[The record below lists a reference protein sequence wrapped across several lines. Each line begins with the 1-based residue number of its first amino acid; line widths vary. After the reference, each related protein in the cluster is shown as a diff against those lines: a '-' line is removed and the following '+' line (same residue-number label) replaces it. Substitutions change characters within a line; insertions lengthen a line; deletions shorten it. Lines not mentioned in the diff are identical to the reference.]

1 MTIELYRHA
10 WGAVGD
16 GGPWADITSLCR
28 AAAAEGYAG
37 VEFPLFALGDADQA
51 DELLGTMAELGL
63 AYLPMLMT
71 FVEQSHDPSAHVAS
85 LRTQLEHAAAIG
97 APRANVHAGSDAFD
111 DAATAAFLKETLA
124 VAAGVGVQILH
135 ETHRTRPLYNPWR
148 TARMV
153 EEVEGLQLTAD
164 YSHWVCVAGRLP
176 FDSAVAF
183 TTCAPAVGHIHA
195 RVGQSEAPQ
204 VGDPRDPAYAM
215 ELGAHEHWW
224 DEIVA
229 AAADRD
235 ETMTAT
241 PEFGPPPYMPT
252 VPHTGEPVADLAEVV
267 AWMRDRLRDRY
278 S

>member
-1 MTIELYRHA
+1 MPIDLYRHA

-28 AAAAEGYAG
+28 SAAEEGYSG
-37 VEFPLFALGDADQA
+37 VEFPLFLVSEGEDGEALLAT
-51 DELLGTMAELGL
+51 LAELGL
-63 AYLPMLMT
+63 TYLPMLMT
-71 FVEQSHDPSAHVAS
+71 FVEAMHDPAAHLAA
-85 LRTQLEHAAAIG
+85 LQPQLERAAAIG
-97 APRANVHAGSDAFD
+97 APRVNVHAGADSFD
-111 DAATAAFLKETLA
+111 DAATAAFLNDTLR
-124 VAAGVGVQILH
+124 AAEELGVQLLH

-148 TARMV
+148 TAKMV

-176 FDSAVAF
+176 FDSAAAF
-183 TTCAPAVGHIHA
+183 TTCAPAVRHIHA

-204 VGDPRDPAYAM
+204 VGDPRDPAHSM

-229 AAADRD
+229 AAASRGD
-235 ETMTAT
+235 TMTIT

-252 VPHTGEPVADLAEVV
+252 VPHTGEPVADLAEIVE
-267 AWMRDRLRDRY
+267 WMSKRLRARY
-278 S
+278 Q